1 MSAPFISLHQTT
13 KSYYYDCMKWWFQ
26 CMKYGADHMACP
38 TLLNP
43 IRNDYLNSSQLLMGM
58 SPAESEQKA
67 LMNASAKRALV
78 SKGMLRSTAAR
89 RIL

>member
-1 MSAPFISLHQTT
+1 MPPHMEWH
-13 KSYYYDCMKWWFQ
+13 YYDNLS
-26 CMKYGADHMACP
+26 G
-38 TLLNP
+38 
-43 IRNDYLNSSQLLMGM
+43 DYLNSSQLLMGM